1 MIVVLVIADVVDVVH
16 AEEVVVVCNDIV
28 VAVVAIVVAVV
39 VIAGPGAESPVV
51 IDPKILNFLELIE

>member
-1 MIVVLVIADVVDVVH
+1 MVH

-28 VAVVAIVVAVV
+28 VAVVAIVVAAV